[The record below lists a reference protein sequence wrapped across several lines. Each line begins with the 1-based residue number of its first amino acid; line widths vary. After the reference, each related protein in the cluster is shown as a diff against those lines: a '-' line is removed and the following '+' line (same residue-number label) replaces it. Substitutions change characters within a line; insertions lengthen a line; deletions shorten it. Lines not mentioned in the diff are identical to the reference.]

1 MPEGTTGMKYFEEF
15 TPGDTETTEGYQ
27 VTVEEIIDFAMKWD
41 PQPMH
46 TDPDAAKASGFG
58 GLVASGVHL
67 IAMAVRLLVTRPT
80 HAAVIGALGVDQL
93 RFLHP
98 ARPGDVVKVTIE
110 CMEARPSSTK
120 ADRGVVR
127 SRVTLRNQRGEDL
140 LTYVDALLVAR
151 RPAAAG

>member
-1 MPEGTTGMKYFEEF
+1 MKYFEEF
-15 TPGDTETTEGYQ
+15 TPGDAETTEGYQ
-27 VTVEEIIDFAMKWD
+27 VTAEEIIDFARKWD

-46 TDPDAAKASGFG
+46 TDPDAALASGFG

-67 IAMAVRLLVTRPT
+67 IAMTVRLLVTRPT
-80 HAAVIGALGVDQL
+80 HASVIGALGLDQF

-98 ARPGDVVKVTIE
+98 VRPGDVVRVTIE
-110 CMEARPSSTK
+110 CLGARPSSTK
-120 ADRGVVR
+120 PDRGVVR

-151 RPAAAG
+151 RPDAAG